1 MEALEVVSVELCVP
15 EEPDDALVG
24 AVLTAHNR
32 MQASFKK
39 ANKVAKKLMVMTM
52 KKKPLQLSL
61 TLDTANAMW
70 DKLLDIYKQNL
81 ATSIGA
87 DTVLPVRQRII

>member
-1 MEALEVVSVELCVP
+1 MEALKVVSVELCVP
-15 EEPDDALVG
+15 EKPDDALVG

-39 ANKVAKKLMVMTM
+39 ANKVAKKLIVTTM